1 VIFSTLISKVIQK
14 SDLLLGA
21 CARSYCSLQ
30 DMLCEIREDFDGL
43 EQQAKVTLPNRNYK
57 TLPQGDKE

>member
-1 VIFSTLISKVIQK
+1 
-14 SDLLLGA
+14 
-21 CARSYCSLQ
+21 
-30 DMLCEIREDFDGL
+30 MLCEIREDFDGL